1 MAAAWREQLGDG
13 EAGIGR
19 LPRGRAA
26 QGGQVDWGA
35 VSAGASREWAAVSM
49 V

>member
-13 EAGIGR
+13 EAGTGR

-26 QGGQVDWGA
+26 QVGPAAWGVGSEA
-35 VSAGASREWAAVSM
+35 LSRGWATVAM